1 MSNLYYIQF
10 NVPKMIGNET
20 VYMQEALTEQRR
32 ISGGGYYTQA
42 SEAMLCKLT
51 QTHHAVLTSSCT
63 HALEATA
70 LLLDIQDGDE
80 VIMPSFTF
88 VSTVNAFVLRGA
100 KPVFVDI
107 RQDTQ
112 NIDESLIEQAITPKT
127 RAIVV
132 VHYAG
137 IACEMD
143 AIMEIAQRHQ
153 LAVVE
158 DNAHGLFGCYK
169 GHALGSIG
177 DMATLS
183 FHETKN
189 IICGEG
195 GALLTN
201 SQHYFEQAEIIR
213 EKGTN
218 RAQFFR
224 GMVDKYSW
232 VRVGSSY
239 LMSDMMAGFLYGQLE
254 NHDKIQAH
262 RHAIW
267 QRYHLELA
275 DWARQYGIQQPSVPS
290 HCEHPAHIYYLLLPN
305 LEQRQAFIEHM
316 QRNMVQTPFHYVPL
330 HTSIM
335 GKTFGYQ
342 AGDLPL
348 TEDTSDRLV
357 RLPLYWSLNEPYVD
371 RIIQMAKAFRI

>member
-1 MSNLYYIQF
+1 MRLSYA
-10 NVPKMIGNET
+10 E
-20 VYMQEALTEQRR
+20 R
-32 ISGGGYYTQA
+32 
-42 SEAMLCKLT
+42 
-51 QTHHAVLTSSCT
+51 
-63 HALEATA
+63 
-70 LLLDIQDGDE
+70 
-80 VIMPSFTF
+80 
-88 VSTVNAFVLRGA
+88 

-195 GALLTN
+195 GPCSPIANTTLNKLKSSVRRGQTAPSSFAEWWTN
-201 SQHYFEQAEIIR
+201 IH
-213 EKGTN
+213 
-218 RAQFFR
+218 
-224 GMVDKYSW
+224 
-232 VRVGSSY
+232 
-239 LMSDMMAGFLYGQLE
+239 
-254 NHDKIQAH
+254 
-262 RHAIW
+262 
-267 QRYHLELA
+267 
-275 DWARQYGIQQPSVPS
+275 
-290 HCEHPAHIYYLLLPN
+290 
-305 LEQRQAFIEHM
+305 
-316 QRNMVQTPFHYVPL
+316 
-330 HTSIM
+330 
-335 GKTFGYQ
+335 GY
-342 AGDLPL
+342 
-348 TEDTSDRLV
+348 E
-357 RLPLYWSLNEPYVD
+357 
-371 RIIQMAKAFRI
+371 